1 MLVLAYVWVP
11 FVALPIFV
19 SLDNLDI
26 SLLEAASDLGAS
38 RLRTFWRITLPL
50 SIPGVIAA
58 FVFVFVPTIG
68 EFVTPLLVG
77 GPSGYMYGNAI
88 QDVFTRARTGRPGR
102 SWRCSCWSSS
112 RGSWR
117 CSAATSAFGRG
128 RLMDAAASTGARRL
142 LRIFYAL
149 LVVFLYAPI
158 LVLALFSFN
167 DGDLTFPL
175 QGFTT
180 QWYGKFFA
188 NPLLLE
194 ALKRSAIVATVSS
207 CVAVVL
213 GILASYR
220 PGRGDATAGR
230 RRRRRSCSRRS

>member
-1 MLVLAYVWVP
+1 
-11 FVALPIFV
+11 
-19 SLDNLDI
+19 
-26 SLLEAASDLGAS
+26 
-38 RLRTFWRITLPL
+38 
-50 SIPGVIAA
+50 
-58 FVFVFVPTIG
+58 
-68 EFVTPLLVG
+68 
-77 GPSGYMYGNAI
+77 
-88 QDVFTRARTGRPGR
+88 
-102 SWRCSCWSSS
+102 
-112 RGSWR
+112 
-117 CSAATSAFGRG
+117 
-128 RLMDAAASTGARRL
+128 MDAAVSTGARRL

-167 DGDLTFPL
+167 DGDPSFPL

-213 GILASYR
+213 GILASF
-220 PGRGDATAGR
+220 ALVR
-230 RRRRRSCSRRS
+230 RRYVGKAATSASPCA